1 MRDELANVV
10 LPVITYGLRLKDRL
24 EHGEDLDLGFEQ
36 TELKKLLKSG
46 SEARRWPAY
55 GGQAT
60 DSIDTSQRAGRSSS
74 SGDQFLGARYAL
86 VCWLDEIFILD
97 SSWANEWNEQKLETG
112 LYDRNDRAD
121 EFWEQLRRC
130 EARMETDA
138 LEVYYL
144 CVMLGFRGRMRERP
158 DKLRTWRDSIE
169 AQITKHQS
177 QKWQGPQEL
186 QPTTNVPPLR
196 GRERLR
202 QVMLAIGVVLGLLIP
217 TVTFLVVYQLG
228 K

>member
-1 MRDELANVV
+1 MREDLANVV
-10 LPVITYGLRLKDRL
+10 FPVIAAGLRLKERL
-24 EHGEDLDLGFEQ
+24 EHGEELDLASEQ
-36 TELKKLLKSG
+36 TELKKLLKSS

-55 GGQAT
+55 GGQST
-60 DSIDTSQRAGRSSS
+60 DVTDASMRGGRGG

-97 SSWANEWNEQKLETG
+97 SPWANEWNEQKLETA

-121 EFWEQLRRC
+121 EFWEQARRC
-130 EARMETDA
+130 ETRMETDG

-144 CVMLGFRGRMRERP
+144 CVMLGFRGRLRDRP
-158 DKLRTWRDSIE
+158 DKLRSWRESIE
-169 AQITKHQS
+169 AQLSMKQA

-186 QPTTNVPPLR
+186 QPVTNVPPLR

-202 QVMLAIGVVLGLLIP
+202 QVMLAIGLVLGLLIP
-217 TVTFLVVYQLG
+217 TVTFYVVYQLG